1 LQAIE
6 ASNTSSDA
14 SSPLKMT
21 SFNAI
26 PEMILE
32 SPLKNEE
39 RKMYKSA
46 DCKEVKTRERKKTVD
61 LLDLIR
67 V

>member
-1 LQAIE
+1 
-6 ASNTSSDA
+6 
-14 SSPLKMT
+14 MT